1 MSAPGLRPSCRRDSR
16 ATAIVLVLGGLAFA
30 ALASTLAGCGAS
42 VVPSVHS
49 EAERMSVGR
58 RLLAQGELNGAIG
71 LFKSYIERNGGATDV
86 DQAVYLLGECYLRQ
100 KEWNSAQLEFERL
113 LRDYPESDSSGAAA
127 FRLGDALFG
136 QARGPDFDTEFV
148 QKALTQWLEFRAN
161 YPGHWRQ
168 KEADERI
175 RSARDILA
183 RKLLTSARLYEKLRM
198 VTPARVYYDRILTEY
213 GDLGIAGE
221 ADIGLAVCDRLEGKK
236 EEAIARL
243 ERIERDHAN
252 TPAGAIARKE
262 LERTKKMKGHAPAK
276 PEPHPI
282 PDS

>member
-1 MSAPGLRPSCRRDSR
+1 MRVAPRFVGIMKG
-16 ATAIVLVLGGLAFA
+16 AVVVGAVLG
-30 ALASTLAGCGAS
+30 ALFLAGCGAS

-49 EAERMSVGR
+49 DAERMTVGR
-58 RLLAQGELNGAIG
+58 RLLEQGELNGAIG
-71 LFKSYIERNGGATDV
+71 LFKSYIERNGGASDV
-86 DQAVYLLGECYLRQ
+86 DEAVYLLGECYLRQ

-127 FRLGDALFG
+127 FRLGDALYG
-136 QARGPDFDTEFV
+136 QARGPDFDTEYV
-148 QKALTQWLEFRAN
+148 QKALSQWLEFRAG

-175 RSARDILA
+175 RHARDLLA
-183 RKLLTSARLYEKLRM
+183 RKLLTSARLYAKLHM
-198 VTPARVYYDRILTEY
+198 VTPARVYFERILTEY

-221 ADIGLAVCDRLEGKK
+221 ADIGLAICDRLEGKK

-243 ERIERDHAN
+243 ERIEKEHPNMPVA
-252 TPAGAIARKE
+252 AIAHRE
-262 LERTKKMKGHAPAK
+262 LEKTRKMKSHTPVK

>member
-1 MSAPGLRPSCRRDSR
+1 VSDARVRRAPRFLR
-16 ATAIVLVLGGLAFA
+16 VLQAAVLGTVVAGAVL
-30 ALASTLAGCGAS
+30 LAGCGGS

-49 EAERMSVGR
+49 DAERMTVGR
-58 RLLAQGELNGAIG
+58 RLLQQGEMNGAIA
-71 LFKSYIERNGGATDV
+71 LFKSYIERNGGASDV

-127 FRLGDALFG
+127 FRLGDALYG
-136 QARGPDFDTEFV
+136 QARGPDFDAEFV
-148 QKALTQWLEFRAN
+148 QKALTQWLEYRSS

-175 RSARDILA
+175 RHARDVLA
-183 RKLLTSARLYEKLRM
+183 RKLLTSARLYAKLRM
-198 VTPARVYYDRILTEY
+198 VTPARVYFDRILAEY

-236 EEAIARL
+236 EDAIARL
-243 ERIERDHAN
+243 ERIEREHPNMPVA
-252 TPAGAIARKE
+252 AIAHRE
-262 LERTKKMKGHAPAK
+262 LERTRKMKSRTPAK